1 MNDKDMSRKRIIA
14 VALGALAIAAG
25 IAFGVYHLADYD
37 RRVTTDD
44 AQVEQYMSP
53 VNVRVSGYIS
63 EIRFREHQHVC
74 KGDTLLIIDD
84 REFRIALA
92 QAEAALLDARSGS
105 DVTNSGAVT
114 AESTADAYRSSIAEA
129 TFRKEKL
136 EKDYARHLK
145 LLEKKA
151 TTPVVVEQYKTDLDM
166 AKARI
171 ETLRRQQSAALS
183 NAQGASERKGN
194 AEAATLCAQAA
205 VDMARLNLSYTVVT
219 APCDGT
225 LGRRDIEEGQLITA
239 GHTITTLIPDGAKWV
254 VANYKERQIEKI
266 SVGDAVEITVDA
278 LDGKTFTGIVSAISA
293 ATGAKYSAIP
303 TDNSA
308 GNFVKIQQRIP
319 VRIDFTGLS
328 DEDNARL
335 ATGMMCIVKLKR

>member
-1 MNDKDMSRKRIIA
+1 MDKKSKKRMTA
-14 VALGALAIAAG
+14 GALGVLAIGAG
-25 IAFGVYHLADYD
+25 IAFALWRFVDYD
-37 RRVTTDD
+37 RRVATDD
-44 AQVEQYMSP
+44 AQIEQYMSP
-53 VNVRVSGYIS
+53 VNVRVSGYIK
-63 EIRFREHQHVC
+63 EIYFREHQHVH
-74 KGDTLLIIDD
+74 KGDTLLVIDD
-84 REFRIALA
+84 REFRIALV
-92 QAEAALLDARSGS
+92 QAEAALLDARSAGN
-105 DVTNSGAVT
+105 VTYSGAAT
-114 AESTADAYRSSIAEA
+114 AENTAEAYRSSIAEA

-151 TTPVVVEQYKTDLDM
+151 TTPVAVEQYKTELDM

-171 ETLRRQQSAALS
+171 EMLRRQQSAAFS
-183 NAQGASERKGN
+183 SAQGASQRKGN
-194 AEAATLCAQAA
+194 AEAALKRAEAA
-205 VDMARLNLSYTVVT
+205 VDMARLNLSYTVIT

-225 LGRRDIEEGQLITA
+225 LGRRNIEKGQLITA
-239 GHTITTLIPDGAKWV
+239 GHPITTLIPDGAKWV

-278 LDGKTFTGIVSAISA
+278 LSGKTFTGNVSAISA

-328 DEDNARL
+328 DEDNDRL
-335 ATGMMCIVKLKR
+335 AAGMMCVVKLKK

>member
-1 MNDKDMSRKRIIA
+1 MNDKIMSRKRIIA
-14 VALGALAIAAG
+14 AALGVLAIAAG
-25 IAFGVYHLADYD
+25 IAFGIYHLADYD

-92 QAEAALLDARSGS
+92 QAEAALLDARSGNN
-105 DVTNSGAVT
+105 VTNSGAIT
-114 AESTADAYRSSIAEA
+114 AESTAEAYQSSIAEA
-129 TFRKEKL
+129 SFRKEKL

-166 AKARI
+166 ATARI
-171 ETLRRQQSAALS
+171 EMLRRQQSAALS

-194 AEAATLCAQAA
+194 AEAAMLRAQAA
-205 VDMARLNLSYTVVT
+205 VDMARLNLSYTVIT

-225 LGRRDIEEGQLITA
+225 LGRRNIEEGQLITA

-278 LDGKTFTGIVSAISA
+278 LDGKTFTGTVSAISA

-335 ATGMMCIVKLKR
+335 ATGMMCIVRLK